1 MKYQGFSQTLLL
13 TPMNKAFETPT
24 VTPHTGV
31 WIETSY
37 KPERVG
43 LMLVTPQTGLP
54 QRGRCGLKR
63 NRSY

>member
-31 WIETSY
+31 WIETKQKLLIVLLS
-37 KPERVG
+37 
-43 LMLVTPQTGLP
+43 M
-54 QRGRCGLKR
+54 QRMCFFTKHETA
-63 NRSY
+63 NFKKNY

>member
-31 WIETSY
+31 WIETTGTHLITSDSI
-37 KPERVG
+37 
-43 LMLVTPQTGLP
+43 VTPVWILHIWG
-54 QRGRCGLKR
+54 GSFSESG
-63 NRSY
+63 

>member
-31 WIETSY
+31 WIETRREWSGQR
-37 KPERVG
+37 K
-43 LMLVTPQTGLP
+43 MLVTPHTGVWIETLSP
-54 QRGRCGLKR
+54 P
-63 NRSY
+63 SPTF